1 MQITPAGTGP
11 ASITQNTQTQ
21 SFQNASPQPQPQPPT
36 PPIPGPEPKVEPAA
50 NPDAARFAAIAKKE
64 KALRQQQRMLQ
75 QQRAQLEQQM
85 KPWQEASE
93 TAKQSKLEAIK
104 KLGFSYDELT
114 QEALNQEAPTPEY
127 LAERAAQ
134 RIVEQKMAEMQKQQ
148 AAQQAQEYEKALI
161 QIQSEAK
168 QIVTASED
176 FPVLKETGN
185 YEAVSEYM
193 KLIFDQEKRIIPV
206 SEAVKHMEEFLEE
219 EALKIASIAKIRSK
233 LVEQSTPQPQASSTA
248 PNTQKPQTLT
258 HKLTTAAAASPTSL
272 TPEERRKRAIDIFY
286 GSGG

>member
-1 MQITPAGTGP
+1 MIITPADNSTNT
-11 ASITQNTQTQ
+11 ITQNTQTRTMQ
-21 SFQNASPQPQPQPPT
+21 TGGPGPQPT
-36 PPIPGPEPKVEPAA
+36 PEPKAPEPEVKQETTPG
-50 NPDAARFAAIAKKE
+50 PDATRFAAIRAKE
-64 KALRQQQRMLQ
+64 KALRHQQRLLQ

-93 TAKQSKLEAIK
+93 LSKQSKLEAIK
-104 KLGFSYDELT
+104 KLGFTYDDLT
-114 QEALNQEAPTPEY
+114 QEALNQQAPTPEY

-134 RIVEQKMAEMQKQQ
+134 RIVEQKMQEMQTRQE
-148 AAQQAQEYEKALI
+148 AAQAQEYERALI
-161 QIQSEAK
+161 QIQADAK
-168 QIVTASED
+168 QIVASSED

-193 KLIFDQEKRIIPV
+193 KLIFDKEKRIIPV

-219 EALKIASIAKIRSK
+219 EALKIASIAKIRSRLSEK
-233 LVEQSTPQPQASSTA
+233 TTEQPQASSTT
-248 PNTQKPQTLT
+248 PNTQKPTTLT
-258 HKLTTAAAASPTSL
+258 HKLTTATASPASL